1 METWKIDG
9 QRGKMDGQRG
19 KMMDSVGSG
28 WKMWETVEKDE
39 KIKMNRKCGTRG
51 GTERPKETTKSVQYK
66 PYKLKRAGF
75 LLSKKKIF
83 SHTQETKTGTIPI
96 CTGCGMRTK

>member
-1 METWKIDG
+1 MNAKLDKNFFPLETWESDG
-9 QRGKMDGQRG
+9 QRGKTDGQRG

-75 LLSKKKIF
+75 LLSKK
-83 SHTQETKTGTIPI
+83 
-96 CTGCGMRTK
+96 